1 MNTIL
6 IILIAFVT
14 LLIIVNVA
22 AIWLSSKGLTTDEN
36 NNMIPD
42 LLEEKM
48 ADLKKDFSDRVS
60 RVGEELKDVS
70 KAIKEVG
77 NQIGDIP
84 KAATGKTRTGRKPK
98 KYMEDLKIGLI
109 NISALALSISHVNP
123 ILQTISLSLAIAFT
137 TISIY
142 KKLK

>member
-98 KYMEDLKIGLI
+98 K
-109 NISALALSISHVNP
+109 
-123 ILQTISLSLAIAFT
+123 
-137 TISIY
+137 
-142 KKLK
+142 